1 MQCTANMKD
10 FTVLPTG
17 LPTFSVG
24 KCTASGDPVEFP
36 SETREGFSGG
46 SSKVQIQTLRNNA
59 SKSPKW
65 LAKGLPAISHLTA
78 K

>member
-1 MQCTANMKD
+1 MQCTAD

-24 KCTASGDPVEFP
+24 KCTASGDFVFP

-46 SSKVQIQTLRNNA
+46 SSKVQIQTLRNNVIYDMRDYEDKPTFQ
-59 SKSPKW
+59 S
-65 LAKGLPAISHLTA
+65 G
-78 K
+78 